1 MTDFDKMT
9 DLEFEMLLENELPE
23 MPPEEI
29 MKEINPISKSM
40 KRIAIGLIISL
51 ITIDLFG
58 LKQIM
63 QMIGHIL
70 LLLGFRTLSNENKW
84 MKSAYIMTILIA
96 SQFFVSVILSV
107 TWIASQTDSS
117 GILMFTGWISAYL
130 LPVRALCLWKGI
142 RMIQEKA
149 GLAPSANSALMLAIW
164 YVIILALAAE
174 NYTGR
179 FEVLLLMLCYILTAV
194 CVYRLSKTL
203 DEAGYSVEAAPV
215 KMEDNN
221 MKKLIISVVAVGMVI
236 GMLFLQKVPMNW
248 EIMERQTAE
257 EVEAVKEKLIGLGY
271 PEYALNDL
279 TNEDILAC
287 KDAIEVTADIEDI
300 PLNEGRKVTEDR
312 LNKPYSYIK
321 YDVYEYTATDVVVKM
336 GDGKSTWKIFHHFK
350 WNEDMLFCGTEGV
363 EIWPAWRLADDTVQT
378 GELSGRVLYDKKG
391 KTYESEYN
399 SLEVLMHESSMAFMN
414 FPPTEDIYAEFSYPY
429 NSENQRGYVSYSV
442 VQTVEEEKWDD
453 IVSYIVY
460 LHPKHPFMISGDTK
474 QALLDG
480 AHNSDRNYDYIQ
492 TIAYRS
498 GRDRIE
504 ENRPPEKLPPHPD
517 EGISH

>member
-40 KRIAIGLIISL
+40 KRIAAGILLST
-51 ITIDLFG
+51 ITISYPPAKL
-58 LKQIM
+58 IM
-63 QMIGHIL
+63 QLIGHIML
-70 LLLGFRTLSNENKW
+70 ILGFRSLRGENKW
-84 MKSAYIMTILIA
+84 MKVAYFMTLFESAQFIVSCVMSTTWLA
-96 SQFFVSVILSV
+96 SKDIRAVMIPAYLGTYMLPARAFCLWRGILS
-107 TWIASQTDSS
+107 IQQKAK
-117 GILMFTGWISAYL
+117 IS
-130 LPVRALCLWKGI
+130 
-142 RMIQEKA
+142 MS
-149 GLAPSANSALMLAIW
+149 APSAFMLFMW
-164 YVIILALAAE
+164 YIIMLPLAFA
-174 NYTGR
+174 NYTGGI
-179 FEVLLLMLCYILTAV
+179 EVLVILLSFVVTVV
-194 CVYRLSKTL
+194 CIYKLSKTL

-215 KMEDNN
+215 KLEDDKL
-221 MKKLIISVVAVGMVI
+221 KKIIILVTVLGMLI
-236 GMLFLQKVPMNW
+236 GMLFFQKVPMNW

-336 GDGKSTWKIFHHFK
+336 GDGKSTWKIFHHFR
-350 WNEDMLFCGTEGV
+350 WNEDMLFCGVEGV

-498 GRDRIE
+498 GRDRID